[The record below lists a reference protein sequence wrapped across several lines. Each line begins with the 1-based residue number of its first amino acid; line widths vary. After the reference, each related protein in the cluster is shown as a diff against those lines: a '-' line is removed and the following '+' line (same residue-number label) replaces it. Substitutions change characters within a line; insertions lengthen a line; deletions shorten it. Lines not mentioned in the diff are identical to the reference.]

1 MEFESITFNLVNS
14 AIRHETLDGKEYVV
28 APVAMLTVGVHNGS
42 GGPLLYDEDQLKKH
56 PSVWNMKP
64 VVVYHPTKNGASV
77 TACSKEVLES
87 QAVGFLMNSFFNG
100 KLRSEVWIDTT
111 KADKVD
117 KRVIEALEKNQKME
131 VSTGLFV
138 DRVGDVGEWEGK
150 SYTAKAINFR
160 PDHLALLPDK
170 VGACS
175 IADGAGLLQ
184 LNEQA
189 EVAGI
194 ELDRLMQTSF
204 ENARRIIG
212 NALSHGSIRKVLD
225 VAGKEKYG
233 DNAFV
238 FDVFSDFVIYEQD
251 GKLWKTNYEMDNDTP
266 KLIGKWKRVQQI
278 TEFRS
283 MDGKPT
289 SNQLL
294 KDKESIPMTKQE
306 TINTLIDNENSVFDE
321 DDREFLEEQTEDKLQ
336 KFLDVNKKSSKK
348 SPKKPFMKKGEEEE
362 EEEEVYQKNEKVVS
376 FLPPKQEDVAPVSL
390 EDYLNNAPPEI
401 RGVLE
406 SGLSSFNAKKGELV
420 EEILGNENN
429 RFTRDYLMAKAPEEL
444 QVLCDLA
451 QPTKSQQVVP
461 SYAGAAGAASQWS
474 APTQNEDQPA
484 CGPLVME
491 EMSWKT
497 E

>member
-1 MEFESITFNLVNS
+1 MEFETITFNLVHS
-14 AIRHETLDGKEYVV
+14 AIRHETLDDRQYVV

-64 VVVYHPTKNGASV
+64 VVVYHPMKDGASV

-87 QAVGFLMNSFFNG
+87 QAVGFLMNSFYNG
-100 KLRSEVWIDTT
+100 KLRSEVWIDTK
-111 KADKVD
+111 KADRID
-117 KRVIEALEKNQKME
+117 RRVVEALEKNQKME

-138 DRVGDVGEWEGK
+138 DKVGDSGEWNGK
-150 SYTAKAINFR
+150 SYTARAANFR

-175 IADGAGLLQ
+175 IADGAGLFQ

-189 EVAGI
+189 EQAGI
-194 ELDRLMQTSF
+194 QLDTLMRSPF
-204 ENARRIIG
+204 ETARRIIG
-212 NALSHGSIRKVLD
+212 NAMSHGSLRKMLD
-225 VAGKEKYG
+225 AVGRDKYG
-233 DNAFV
+233 DNTFV
-238 FDVFSDFVIYEQD
+238 FDVFGDFVIYEQD
-251 GKLWKTNYEMDNDTP
+251 GKLWKTNYDMDDDTP
-266 KLIGKWKRVQQI
+266 KLIGKWKRVQQV

-283 MDGKPT
+283 MDGK
-289 SNQLL
+289 SIGNQLMTTN
-294 KDKESIPMTKQE
+294 KESKSMTKQE
-306 TINTLIDNENSVFDE
+306 MIDTLIDNDSSVFDE
-321 DDREFLEEQTEDKLQ
+321 DDRYFLDEQEEYKLS
-336 KFLDVNKKSSKK
+336 KFLNNKASAKK
-348 SPKKPFMKKGEEEE
+348 KKKVVEEEE
-362 EEEEVYQKNEKVVS
+362 EEEEEAETYQKNQKTAS
-376 FLPPKQEDVAPVSL
+376 FLPPKQKEVAPVSL

-429 RFTRDYLMAKAPEEL
+429 RFTRDYLLAKAPEEL

-451 QPTKSQQVVP
+451 KPTKQQEVP
-461 SYAGAAGAASQWS
+461 SYAGASGASSQWS
-474 APTQNEDQPA
+474 APTQNETAPE

-491 EMSWKT
+491 EMSWDS
-497 E
+497 